1 MFEISEAGDQGT
13 ITVRG
18 DITIANAGEFR
29 NALLNIQDRWS
40 SLTVNLEGLEE
51 IDVTGLQLL
60 CSAHRTAVKLDKQL
74 TLVGQ
79 TVEILNKSA
88 LKSGFVREQTCAA
101 GGDHECLWV
110 GRKKQ

>member
-13 ITVRG
+13 ITVKG
-18 DITIANAGEFR
+18 EITIVNAGEFR

-40 SLTVNLEGLEE
+40 SLTVDLEGLEE

-60 CSAHRTAVKLDKQL
+60 CSAHRSAVKLDKQL

-79 TVEILNKSA
+79 TVETLNKSA
-88 LKSGFVREQTCAA
+88 LKSGFVRERNCAA
-101 GGDHECLWV
+101 GGGQECLWV
-110 GRKKQ
+110 GRKK